1 MEAEVQMTEM
11 RLAQVTP
18 TRTELVA
25 RAVAL
30 QPLLLVHAPHG
41 EVNRRQADEVIKAL
55 SAAGFFRLLTPVGF
69 GGYSADLRTIVEI
82 TEALGTAD
90 GSAAW
95 LVGLG
100 SVVSWLVSGSTA
112 RAQQEIFGPD
122 PDARL
127 GGSGHPVPARRVDG
141 GLVVS
146 GRWPYASG
154 SPHATWAALGALVVD
169 DDAHSA
175 DVYMCLVPASEVR
188 VEDTWHVVGMRGT
201 GSNTWAAE
209 DLFIP
214 EHRLVSMTAITGFA
228 PIATLALVGP
238 LLGMGLGAL
247 SAVIAGAEVKSIHD
261 TVFARQRDSVGVQI
275 QVAEAALAMQT
286 ARLHAHNIAERIDE
300 AGAGGEM
307 LTYQDRAQ
315 MRGALGYVAQT
326 VLKAIDVLVNVHGA
340 ATFDE
345 ANPVQRFW
353 RDANTAARHAG
364 LNSMIGYEVLGKSLL
379 GVDEQVSTMV

>member
-1 MEAEVQMTEM
+1 METEVQMTEM
-11 RLAQVTP
+11 QLAQEAP

-30 QPLLLVHAPHG
+30 QPLLRAHASHG
-41 EVNRRQADEVIKAL
+41 EINRRQADEVIAAL
-55 SAAGFFRLLTPVGF
+55 TSAGFFRLLTPSRF

-90 GSAAW
+90 GSAGW

-100 SVVSWLVSGSTA
+100 STASQLVSGGSA

-127 GGSGHPVPARRVDG
+127 AGSGHPVPARRVDG

-154 SPHATWAALGALVVD
+154 SPHATWAGLGALVVD
-169 DDAHSA
+169 DDQHSA
-175 DVYMCLVPASEVR
+175 DVYMCLVPASDLR
-188 VEDTWHVVGMRGT
+188 LEDTWHVVGMRGT
-201 GSNTWAAE
+201 GSNTWAAD
-209 DLFIP
+209 DLFVP
-214 EHRLVSMTAITGFA
+214 EHRLASMTALTDFA
-228 PIATLALVGP
+228 AAATLALVGP
-238 LLGMGLGAL
+238 LLGMGQAAL
-247 SAVIAGAEVKSIHD
+247 SAVVAGAEVKSMHH

-275 QVAEAALAMQT
+275 QVAEAALGLQT
-286 ARLHAHNIAERIDE
+286 ARLHAYDIADRLDE
-300 AGAGGEM
+300 AEAGGET

-315 MRGALGYVAQT
+315 MRGAVGYVAQT

-340 ATFDE
+340 ATFGE
-345 ANPVQRFW
+345 ANPVQRYW

-364 LNSMIGYEVLGKSLL
+364 LNPMIGYEVLGKALL